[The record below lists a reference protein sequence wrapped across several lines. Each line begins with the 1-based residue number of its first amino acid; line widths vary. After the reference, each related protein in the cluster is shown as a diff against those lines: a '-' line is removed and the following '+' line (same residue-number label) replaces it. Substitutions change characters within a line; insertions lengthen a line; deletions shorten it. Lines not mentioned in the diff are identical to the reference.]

1 MLGLSWSLAL
11 LLCGLFLLSCSLFN
25 VPDVRL
31 SGRAP
36 HLVPPFPRLIIS
48 TILHRPFKNIKLNV
62 RINRNL
68 ILRTWKDEDDSTLS
82 PGSRLAVQL
91 LALSAASVCDD
102 ASTRTYIKLSGQCQL
117 RDGYFVFSR
126 DNYSMKTCFCAP
138 SPPVCSRVFSILFQP
153 SERG

>member
-11 LLCGLFLLSCSLFN
+11 LLCGLFSLTCSLFN

-36 HLVPPFPRLIIS
+36 HLVPLLRLIIS

-62 RINRNL
+62 RINRIL
-68 ILRTWKDEDDSTLS
+68 ILRTWKDEDDSILRVFVPHS
-82 PGSRLAVQL
+82 PW
-91 LALSAASVCDD
+91 
-102 ASTRTYIKLSGQCQL
+102 
-117 RDGYFVFSR
+117 
-126 DNYSMKTCFCAP
+126 
-138 SPPVCSRVFSILFQP
+138 CSRVFSILFQP